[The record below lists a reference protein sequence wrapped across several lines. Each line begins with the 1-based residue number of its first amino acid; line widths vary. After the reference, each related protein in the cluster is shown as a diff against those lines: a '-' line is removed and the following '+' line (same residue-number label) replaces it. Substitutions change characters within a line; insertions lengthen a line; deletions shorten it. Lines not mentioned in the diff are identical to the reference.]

1 MGGSVLSFFN
11 AEWKVSDS
19 GLSLYFN
26 FYNSLFFWSSP
37 EPKGKEWYCHQFTSI
52 IVVIVIC
59 KLWHFNLLWNYWVN
73 WYQSWCGC
81 SLNAPLQIL
90 CFSIN
95 QKSSTEK
102 RPRWCKK
109 GCFFFFCLFYCA
121 ILHVLCFI
129 SLQNKLNIQRR
140 TEIETED
147 RGGLFFLKRYIYRI
161 SVFFSRVPNFRI
173 IRDSHRSAKKRTRVN
188 FLPSVHKFFLNFLK

>member
-1 MGGSVLSFFN
+1 LTFQSSLKLLGQLVPILVWMFIECSFT
-11 AEWKVSDS
+11 
-19 GLSLYFN
+19 N
-26 FYNSLFFWSSP
+26 FMFF
-37 EPKGKEWYCHQFTSI
+37 
-52 IVVIVIC
+52 
-59 KLWHFNLLWNYWVN
+59 
-73 WYQSWCGC
+73 YQSE
-81 SLNAPLQIL
+81 IL
-90 CFSIN
+90 YRKKTQMV
-95 QKSSTEK
+95 QK
-102 RPRWCKK
+102 RVL
-109 GCFFFFCLFYCA
+109 FFFCLFYCA